1 MEDHLTRQEVA
12 ALIDAQAKVA
22 VQLTIIAERLGTIN
36 GCQEKI
42 VAELSNGMPKRISEP
57 LVTHAQSAESKLDEL
72 LRVHHEVKW
81 VVRSVGIIIGLFGLK
96 ALAQIAVAV
105 ATGHP

>member
-57 LVTHAQSAESKLDEL
+57 LLTSGEKNGMKLDEL
-72 LRVHHEVKW
+72 LGVHHEIKW
-81 VVRSVGIIIGLFGLK
+81 IIRSAGVIIGLFGLK
-96 ALAQIAVAV
+96 ALAQVVVAI
-105 ATGHP
+105 ATGKP